1 MVKKVPV
8 TKMVYE
14 TSTGKQFEDRESAL
28 DYEFNILTG
37 GGNISSAYQLRRFLI
52 SNSEFIKELM
62 DEE

>member
-1 MVKKVPV
+1 MVKEVPV

-37 GGNISSAYQLRRFLI
+37 GNGISSVCHLRRFLDN
-52 SNSEFIKELM
+52 NSEFIKEIM
-62 DEE
+62 DEK

>member
-1 MVKKVPV
+1 MVKEVPV

-14 TSTGKQFEDRESAL
+14 TSTGKQFEDRESAM

-37 GGNISSAYQLRRFLI
+37 GSSIFSAYQLRTFLI
-52 SNSEFIKELM
+52 NNSEFIKELM